1 MMFKSL
7 ISFCAL
13 LAAVVSGFAGV
24 VIDDF
29 SVHPNNASATFSA
42 PNLGRNPVFFRQTG
56 LEASHVLGGARS
68 ASVQADSSIPVTFT
82 FDAEKKQGVLTLD
95 KLAAGRATLNYF
107 GGSMGEARD
116 LDTDF
121 TKGGANAIA
130 ITFTK
135 APSSGTLLVTLNSGE
150 KYQTIP
156 LPIKDGAPLIFP
168 FTAFPNI
175 DFRHIDGVTVD
186 IQITKAANKKF
197 VYELARI
204 ETITAKTR

>member
-1 MMFKSL
+1 MMFKPL

-13 LAAVVSGFAGV
+13 LAAVASSLAGV
-24 VIDDF
+24 IIDDF
-29 SVHPNNASATFSA
+29 SAHPNNTSATFSA

-56 LEASHVLGGARS
+56 LESGHVLGGARS
-68 ASVQADSSIPVTFT
+68 ASVQADSSIPVSFA

-95 KLAAGRATLNYF
+95 KLATGRATLSYF

-121 TKGGANAIA
+121 TKGGANALA

-135 APSSGTLLVTLNSGE
+135 APANGTLIVTLYSGE
-150 KYQTIP
+150 KYQAIP

-168 FTAFPNI
+168 FTAFPDI
-175 DFRHIDGVTVD
+175 DFRHIDGVTVE
-186 IQITKAANKKF
+186 IHIPKAVNKKF

-204 ETITAKTR
+204 EAIAAKTR